1 MISEPAHD
9 LPPARFRVGRAVCG
23 LLMAVVGSLTLI
35 GLVVIGNCS
44 ARPCEKL
51 LFELGLATTGLVSAT
66 AQGFVLGG
74 LWLLWTAFRSGRD
87 RRDGA

>member
-44 ARPCEKL
+44 ARLCERL
-51 LFELGLATTGLVSAT
+51 LFGLGLATTGLVSAA
-66 AQGFVLGG
+66 AQALVLGG
-74 LWLLWTAFRSGRD
+74 VWMLWNAFRAARRSGPR
-87 RRDGA
+87 

>member
-9 LPPARFRVGRAVCG
+9 LPPARFRTGRAVCG